1 MGGHDPVRPGADGLR
16 KREHVLP
23 PQALWVLCDDWQV
36 QMRVHRGG
44 AVSGEML
51 GRRQDSRALRGLNVR
66 DTEAGDVCRI
76 VTECADPD
84 DWVLRVAVDVQ
95 HGGVVDVHPERTELH
110 RCDPAG
116 GRGVR
121 GPPRGAECHRA
132 GEDGEPVDQP
142 VDETAFLVDGNQ
154 QRG

>member
-23 PQALWVLCDDWQV
+23 PQALWVLCDDGQV

-66 DTEAGDVCRI
+66 DAEAGDVCRT
-76 VTECADPD
+76 VTKGPDPD
-84 DWVLRVAVDVQ
+84 DWVPRVSVAFQ
-95 HGGVVDVHPERTELH
+95 TGGVVAVHPRATRLPT
-110 RCDPAG
+110 CVPAG
-116 GRGVR
+116 VAR
-121 GPPRGAECHRA
+121 GPVPPG
-132 GEDGEPVDQP
+132 
-142 VDETAFLVDGNQ
+142 
-154 QRG
+154 